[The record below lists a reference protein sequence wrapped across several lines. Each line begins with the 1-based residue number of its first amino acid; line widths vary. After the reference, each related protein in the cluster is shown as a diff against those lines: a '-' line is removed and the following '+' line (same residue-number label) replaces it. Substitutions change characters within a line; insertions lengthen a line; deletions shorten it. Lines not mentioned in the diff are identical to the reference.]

1 MLGLT
6 LLLAACGQSGALYI
20 AGDDSDQGAEQIQ
33 GAADNPPATGT
44 PSPGPSAGPTPAPSS
59 AATQAPTPTPTPTPL
74 APPLTRPDSPPP
86 AAP

>member
-20 AGDDSDQGAEQIQ
+20 ADDDSDQGAEQIQ

-44 PSPGPSAGPTPAPSS
+44 PSPGPSPGPSAGPTPAPVSY
-59 AATQAPTPTPTPTPL
+59 THLTLPTIY
-74 APPLTRPDSPPP
+74 SV
-86 AAP
+86 